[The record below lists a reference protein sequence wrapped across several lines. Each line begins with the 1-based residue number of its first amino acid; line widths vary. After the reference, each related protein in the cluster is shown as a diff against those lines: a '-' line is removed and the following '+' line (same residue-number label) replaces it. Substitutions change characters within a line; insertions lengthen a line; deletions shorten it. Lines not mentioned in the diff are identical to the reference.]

1 MEYKSELWFTC
12 PPIAEYNEL
21 PEGYKQVK
29 SIWDFLTFKPHS
41 ADYYEMK
48 QGKFILKDD
57 TYVEYEIK
65 DGLRDFHVTD
75 YIKEKKC
82 YIKTN

>member
-1 MEYKSELWFTC
+1 MEYKSELWFAC

-21 PEGYKQVK
+21 PDGYKQVK
-29 SIWDFLTFKPHS
+29 SIWDFLIFKPHS

-57 TYVEYEIK
+57 TYVEYDIK

-75 YIKEKKC
+75 YIKENKC